1 MFYVLPDSIYES
13 FIKELVKYRDLDV
26 SNILDSLAKEL
37 RKNYPNKEVSIK
49 VQPHSVGI
57 YFADEDSFSIDV
69 VPAIP
74 ADDGKYWVPES
85 SHMSILTRRTFYETG
100 PKIKWIK
107 SDPKGY
113 ISEASLIDDQS
124 SGNFRKTAKFIK
136 KWKIGC
142 KNENSEFR
150 LKSFHLEQIIVNI
163 FKENIYTE
171 CLEAIDIFFTSL
183 DRYISKPHSQ
193 DCLMAIRLNAS
204 CAR

>member
-1 MFYVLPDSIYES
+1 
-13 FIKELVKYRDLDV
+13 
-26 SNILDSLAKEL
+26 
-37 RKNYPNKEVSIK
+37 
-49 VQPHSVGI
+49 
-57 YFADEDSFSIDV
+57 
-69 VPAIP
+69 
-74 ADDGKYWVPES
+74 
-85 SHMSILTRRTFYETG
+85 MSILTRRTFYETG

-150 LKSFHLEQIIVNI
+150 LKSFHLEQIIVHI

-193 DCLMAIRLNAS
+193 DCLKAIRLNAS